1 MILNCYLIKYIKL
14 LLFCLILLMG
24 VNVVVQAVEIQVST
38 IVPGGIGGAYKFTLS
53 GYSSPHALISM
64 TNASNNY
71 QTTANDNGFFEFN
84 NRSLPISAK
93 ETCLTAQDQFGRV
106 STPTCIPPLPNK
118 YNPVI
123 GPVLLPSTL
132 SFDKKNYSVG
142 DRIILSGQTIPNS
155 EINIS
160 LFNDRKKS
168 FINYILSLL
177 YPQLNHAINFPSFQ
191 LKSDQK
197 GNFSAILPS
206 SQISTYRLFTQAQ
219 YASENTV
226 KKESSPKSLTLR
238 FTVLPAWMT
247 PIENIFPI
255 WQIIESRLFEA
266 IMLIIIIIIAL
277 YFMYYFLHHNKIRA
291 IILKEHFPIEK
302 SSKIKIRNS

>member
-1 MILNCYLIKYIKL
+1 MILNFHLIKCTKFL
-14 LLFCLILLMG
+14 LLWFILLMS
-24 VNVVVQAVEIQVST
+24 VNVAVQAVEIQVST
-38 IVPGGIGGAYKFTLS
+38 VVQGGIDGAYKFTLS
-53 GYSSPHALISM
+53 GYSSPHALINM
-64 TNASNNY
+64 ANADNNY

-84 NRSLPISAK
+84 NHSLPISAK
-93 ETCLTAQDQFGRV
+93 EICLTAQDQFGRV

-155 EINIS
+155 EIDIS

-168 FINYILSLL
+168 FIDYIMSLFNSHF
-177 YPQLNHAINFPSFQ
+177 NHDTNFPSYQ

-219 YASENTV
+219 YASENVV
-226 KKESSPKSLTLR
+226 KKDSSPKSLTLR

-255 WQIIESRLFEA
+255 WQIVESRLFEI
-266 IMLIIIIIIAL
+266 IMLILIIIIAI
-277 YFMYYFLHHNKIRA
+277 YFTYHFLHHKKIMA

-302 SSKIKIRNS
+302 SSRIKINNL

>member
-1 MILNCYLIKYIKL
+1 MS
-14 LLFCLILLMG
+14 
-24 VNVVVQAVEIQVST
+24 VNITVQAVEIQVST
-38 IVPGGIGGAYKFTLS
+38 IVPGGIGGTNKFILS

-64 TNASNNY
+64 TNAGSNY
-71 QTTANDNGFFEFN
+71 QTTANDKGFFEFN

-106 STPTCIPPLPNK
+106 STPTCIPSLPNK

-132 SFDKKNYSVG
+132 SFDKKNYSIG

-155 EINIS
+155 EIDIS

-168 FINYILSLL
+168 FINYILSLFN
-177 YPQLNHAINFPSFQ
+177 PQLNHAVNFPSYQ
-191 LKSDQK
+191 VKSDQK
-197 GNFSAILPS
+197 GNFSATLPS

-219 YASENTV
+219 YASENVV
-226 KKESSPKSLTLR
+226 KKDSSPKSLTLR
-238 FTVLPAWMT
+238 FTVLPVWMT

-255 WQIIESRLFEA
+255 WQIVESRLFEV
-266 IMLIIIIIIAL
+266 IMLFFIIIITL
-277 YFMYYFLHHNKIRA
+277 YFIYYFLHHNKIRA

-302 SSKIKIRNS
+302 SPKIKIDNL